1 MRASSRPVILAIVS
15 LALAAAPA
23 HAATFD
29 VTNTADAG
37 VGSLR
42 QAITDANASALPD
55 RIQFAIAGDGPHVIT
70 PLSPL
75 PALTDTVSIDGGSQ
89 PGTTCDVW
97 PPTLRV
103 VLDGSQAGVTSGL
116 VLNGDDSTVR
126 GLVIHSFEE
135 SGILVS
141 SADDAVIQCNFLGT
155 DTTGLVALGNGLNGV
170 RIEFSQN
177 ATVGGALDAERN
189 LISGNTWDGVAI
201 YQDSEGSEVIGN
213 AIGTDATGYAALPND
228 NNGVLVRSPEVTV
241 GGPGPLAGNLIS
253 GNAGH
258 GIAIGA
264 SAHDALVFSNRI
276 GVDLLGAPVLGNG
289 ASGVLITNVATG
301 ARIGAPPFEDQT
313 LGNVIAGNAAHG
325 VSVYLEG
332 NVENS
337 IRWNSIFDNEGLGIA
352 LLSFEFEPTPNDP
365 GDADEGPNRFQNFP
379 EIASAEVT
387 EDVFPLT
394 LVYSVPTDTAN
405 AAYPIDVDFY
415 LADADGEE
423 GHTRVATDGY
433 GLLEA
438 GLLRMV
444 SLPTAVTVEP
454 GDRIVA
460 TATDAAGNTSE
471 FSPSIVVPEPG
482 GLGCALAA
490 FAALAM
496 RTSVRRAATDASR
509 GRQQRP

>member
-1 MRASSRPVILAIVS
+1 VEEISMSVSSRFLAIV
-15 LALAAAPA
+15 LLTLAAAPA
-23 HAATFD
+23 RAATFD

-42 QAITDANASALPD
+42 QAIVDANAGALPD
-55 RIQFAIAGDGPHVIT
+55 RIHFAIAGDGPHVIT

-75 PALTDTVSIDGGSQ
+75 PALTDTTSIDGETQ
-89 PGTTCDVW
+89 LGTSCDVW
-97 PPTLRV
+97 PPTLQV
-103 VLDGSQAGVTSGL
+103 VLDGSQAGATSGL

-141 SADDAVIQCNFLGT
+141 SAEDVVIQCNFLGT
-155 DTTGLVALGNGLNGV
+155 DATGLVALGNDLNGV
-170 RIEFSQN
+170 RLEFAQN
-177 ATVGGALDAERN
+177 ATIGGALDAERN
-189 LISGNTWDGVAI
+189 LISGNTWEGVAI

-213 AIGTDATGYAALPND
+213 AIGTDATGFSALPNG
-228 NNGVLVRSPEVTV
+228 NGGVLVRSADVTV

-253 GNAGH
+253 GNFGH
-258 GIAIGA
+258 GVGIGA
-264 SAHDALVFSNRI
+264 AAHGALVFSNRI
-276 GVDLLGAPVLGNG
+276 GVDLLGAPVLGNSG
-289 ASGVLITNVATG
+289 SGVLVTNIATG

-313 LGNVIAGNAAHG
+313 LGNVIAGNTGHG
-325 VSVYLEG
+325 VSVYLEA
-332 NVENS
+332 NLDNS
-337 IRWNSIFDNEGLGIA
+337 IRWNSIFDNGGLGIA
-352 LLSFEFEPTPNDP
+352 LLSFESEPTPNDP

-379 EIASAEVT
+379 EIASADVT
-387 EDVFPLT
+387 EDVFPLA

-405 AAYPIDVDFY
+405 ATYPIDVDFY
-415 LADADGEE
+415 LADADGQE
-423 GHTRVATDGY
+423 GRTRVATDGY

-438 GLLRMV
+438 GLVRMV
-444 SLPTAVTVEP
+444 SLPVASPVEP

-482 GLGCALAA
+482 GLGSALAA

-496 RTSVRRAATDASR
+496 RAAVERTRMHA
-509 GRQQRP
+509 PV